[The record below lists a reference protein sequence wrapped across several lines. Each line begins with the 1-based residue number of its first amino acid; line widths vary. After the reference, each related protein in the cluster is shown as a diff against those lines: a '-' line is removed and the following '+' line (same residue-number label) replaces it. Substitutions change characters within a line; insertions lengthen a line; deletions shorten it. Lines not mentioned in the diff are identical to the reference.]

1 MPVLHATHES
11 KKEQAQL
18 LDQLTR
24 LSRTHPDMTAT
35 ALVQWYLERV
45 KESRSRLA
53 SGSADSPAAVAMLM
67 RYATRRRDIDT
78 LRRLRAPARH
88 WTRQCGNSR
97 HLQKPSLSTKLHS
110 TLFGLAAQHDHW
122 PVMYRLVQD
131 KSPRDRWTPF
141 MCLALLRAK
150 STTDMIQAR
159 DPTGPDAEAKRALW
173 GLFLHEFGH
182 YLAMVR
188 HNSTTT
194 APPWILMAL
203 MELYA
208 RCGNDAHVWRLLHMY
223 VASIRRPEMRQ
234 EGPLVLRNA
243 PCRLLPQP
251 TSYIPGP
258 RLLHAVMRAYARRG
272 DTAATLSAFARLTS
286 TSVPDTFTTCEIP
299 WHATDVVLEPSN
311 TSIILAMDAM
321 LQQRG
326 VVASTVPQLLHFLKQ
341 VDRSWGSWRARHEPA
356 ARPMFINLRTM
367 RHVLTWCLHANA
379 HDEVRHVLRFQQ
391 GLLRRELR
399 WHTSPHARPVWLQD
413 PNEWASLRRWRHTL
427 QQLVQ
432 RRWIS
437 ERQERALYVKAL
449 HVVRHRVMGTARKMA
464 HTSHR
469 HIIPSSGTS

>member
-1 MPVLHATHES
+1 MPVLHATHET

-88 WTRQCGNSR
+88 WTRQCGDSR

-258 RLLHAVMRAYARRG
+258 RLLHAVMR
-272 DTAATLSAFARLTS
+272 TS
-286 TSVPDTFTTCEIP
+286 S
-299 WHATDVVLEPSN
+299 
-311 TSIILAMDAM
+311 
-321 LQQRG
+321 G
-326 VVASTVPQLLHFLKQ
+326 VSGA
-341 VDRSWGSWRARHEPA
+341 DEPA
-356 ARPMFINLRTM
+356 
-367 RHVLTWCLHANA
+367 
-379 HDEVRHVLRFQQ
+379 
-391 GLLRRELR
+391 G
-399 WHTSPHARPVWLQD
+399 
-413 PNEWASLRRWRHTL
+413 
-427 QQLVQ
+427 
-432 RRWIS
+432 
-437 ERQERALYVKAL
+437 
-449 HVVRHRVMGTARKMA
+449 
-464 HTSHR
+464 
-469 HIIPSSGTS
+469 